1 MTLKMK
7 DPNAF
12 VKCLFKKN
20 SDVFVIFKSKR
31 IELKLSVCNY
41 YILKDRHLI
50 KPLDGDSAKKNWHA
64 LNLPRKDSTHSIAKS
79 KYSKQT
85 KINNLS
91 ELLTE
96 SNGVKSI
103 QADENSTVLP

>member
-12 VKCLFKKN
+12 VKMP

-64 LNLPRKDSTHSIAKS
+64 
-79 KYSKQT
+79 
-85 KINNLS
+85 
-91 ELLTE
+91 
-96 SNGVKSI
+96 
-103 QADENSTVLP
+103 